1 MRFPLVCHTNKWF
14 VPAAFRARA
23 VVAAKRRPLESPADD
38 QRARLFRRHCRLVS
52 NLGPSRG
59 IAAAEKE
66 AKKAIYNFFVHFVAR
81 HGKYAYGGEYL
92 NECKKKVDNF
102 NYREMKVGL
111 APFRMVVASIVLELR
126 GLTQVA
132 SERLFFCSNAKS
144 EHVTTENSPSFFIWS
159 NQIEK
164 RCSCRKVTMINS
176 RVIS

>member
-81 HGKYAYGGEYL
+81 HGKYGGEYL

-132 SERLFFCSNAKS
+132 SERLFLLKRKIRARYDRELAELFHLVQSDRKKLK
-144 EHVTTENSPSFFIWS
+144 NS
-159 NQIEK
+159 
-164 RCSCRKVTMINS
+164 
-176 RVIS
+176 